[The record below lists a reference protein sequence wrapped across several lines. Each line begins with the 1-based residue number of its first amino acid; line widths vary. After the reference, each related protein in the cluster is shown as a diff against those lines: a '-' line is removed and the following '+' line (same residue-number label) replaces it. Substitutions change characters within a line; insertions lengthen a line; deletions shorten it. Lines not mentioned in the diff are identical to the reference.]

1 MIEKELAYLAF
12 EVTGLLTKI
21 FLKNAITLEAYIDN
35 TIHKVRYLEDYIK
48 KNQSNNDE
56 VMRITELLTQYNK
69 ITAPARPSLR

>member
-56 VMRITELLTQYNK
+56 VMRITELLMQYNK